1 MAAIAKEDLTPYN
14 LGHLGLVGAFIRETG
29 IIEKIDSM
37 IPKLSNNPGNF
48 THGEVVALMIL
59 NGLGYTSRPLYMTH
73 TFFEAK
79 DVEAMLGIE
88 YESSWFNDDVIG
100 RTMDEMYEYG
110 LTPLFSDLALTIMKS
125 LGPYMGS

>member
-37 IPKLSNNPGNF
+37 IPKLSNYPGNF

-88 YESSWFNDDVIG
+88 YESSWFNDG
-100 RTMDEMYEYG
+100 RNVRIWPDPAVFRPGFDHHEK
-110 LTPLFSDLALTIMKS
+110 P
-125 LGPYMGS
+125 GPQNWKRKC